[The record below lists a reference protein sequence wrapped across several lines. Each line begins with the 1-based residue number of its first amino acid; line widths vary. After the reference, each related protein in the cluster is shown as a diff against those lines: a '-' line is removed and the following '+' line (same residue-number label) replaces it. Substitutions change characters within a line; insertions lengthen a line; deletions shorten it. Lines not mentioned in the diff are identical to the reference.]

1 MSSLS
6 TKRENGRRRPPS
18 VDGRSQHGSEIDA
31 SWSSAASSS
40 YDFAKG
46 SSYPDRPRDSPDR
59 RKLSSLGSVRL
70 VAGAFTSCFSPLR
83 RTREQEEQG
92 LSETVV
98 STVSS
103 ESSMGSKASSGRQF
117 KMPRQEDCRAF
128 GMLKLSY
135 AEIARATNNFS
146 AENEIG
152 RGGFGVVYRGRLR
165 DGTFVAVK
173 RAKKGLHDYHLSAEF
188 ESEIKTL
195 SMVEHLNLVRF
206 FGCLESP
213 DEWIIVVEY
222 VHNGTL
228 RDHLHEHPIIHRDI
242 KPANILLTDKLRAKV
257 ADFGFARLTSDD
269 PTATHVSTQIKG
281 TAGRM
286 DPEYLSTMQLT
297 EKSDVYSF
305 GVLLVELMTGRC
317 PIERG
322 RGAKERVT
330 VTWVMKKLRDGEAAS
345 LIDPRLTRNQA
356 ADLAVENVLTL
367 ASQCLLPTRREE
379 RPSMKECAEVLWGIR
394 KIYRDAHHV

>member
-228 RDHLHEHPIIHRDI
+228 RDHLHDKRFKVLQLGARLDIAIDIAHAITYLHMYAEHPIIHRDI

-330 VTWVMKKLRDGEAAS
+330 VTWVGISDTLRLDTW
-345 LIDPRLTRNQA
+345 R
-356 ADLAVENVLTL
+356 
-367 ASQCLLPTRREE
+367 
-379 RPSMKECAEVLWGIR
+379 
-394 KIYRDAHHV
+394 

>member
-1 MSSLS
+1 
-6 TKRENGRRRPPS
+6 
-18 VDGRSQHGSEIDA
+18 
-31 SWSSAASSS
+31 
-40 YDFAKG
+40 
-46 SSYPDRPRDSPDR
+46 
-59 RKLSSLGSVRL
+59 
-70 VAGAFTSCFSPLR
+70 
-83 RTREQEEQG
+83 
-92 LSETVV
+92 
-98 STVSS
+98 
-103 ESSMGSKASSGRQF
+103 MGSKASSSRQF

-188 ESEIKTL
+188 ESEIKAL

-213 DEWIIVVEY
+213 NEWIIVVEY
-222 VHNGTL
+222 VGNGTL
-228 RDHLHEHPIIHRDI
+228 RDHLHGMTSLLSIPEHPIIHRDI

-257 ADFGFARLTSDD
+257 ADFGFARFTSDD

-330 VTWVMKKLRDGEAAS
+330 VTWVMKKLQDGEAAP
-345 LIDPRLTRNQA
+345 LMDPRLTRSQA
-356 ADLAVENVLTL
+356 AGLAVENVLTL

-379 RPSMKECAEVLWGIR
+379 RPSMKECAETNLLFTPEHPI
-394 KIYRDAHHV
+394 IHRDIKPANILLTDKLRAKVADFGFARFTSDDPTATHVSTQIDGTAGRMNPELPCSSLRRATFTPSVFYSLS